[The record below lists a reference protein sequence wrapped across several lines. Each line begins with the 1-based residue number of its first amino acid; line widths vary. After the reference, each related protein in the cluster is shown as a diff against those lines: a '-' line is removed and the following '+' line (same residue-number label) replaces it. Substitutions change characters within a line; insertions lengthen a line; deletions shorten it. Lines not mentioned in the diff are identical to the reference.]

1 MSKAAARL
9 KSMKKTVE
17 KIKHGHIRT
26 NIPAGLA
33 SAGPPLGPVLG
44 QRGLNIAAFCKDFNE
59 RTNDIK
65 EGIPLPTRVFV
76 NPDRSYELIIHKPPV
91 VYYLKQA
98 AGIQKASLK
107 GGDEIAGMITLKH
120 VYEIAKTK
128 QEDPTLQIKSLQQI
142 CEMICG
148 IARSCGIKIVKN
160 LDAEEYAEFLEQR
173 KLYVEEVRKE
183 LQEKKEAKMLRTG

>member
-183 LQEKKEAKMLRTG
+183 LQEKKL

>member
-128 QEDPTLQIKSLQQI
+128 QDDPTLQIKSLQQI

-148 IARSCGIKIVKN
+148 IARSCGMKIFKN